1 MTTTTVKENGL
12 SLQPRMRNIAE
23 VVPEVIESLQ
33 TFSKLGE
40 KGGVPSRTTALVQLR
55 ASQINGCSVCVDMH
69 SRFMK
74 QSGETNERL
83 FAVAAWRD
91 SPYFTAAERAALAL
105 GEAITRIVDKPDPVP
120 DEVWEEATRYYDE
133 KQLASLIIG
142 IAAINVWNR
151 LNVSTRQ
158 LAGQREQSAKKNWTN

>member
-1 MTTTTVKENGL
+1 MTTNILKENEM
-12 SLQPRMRNIAE
+12 SLQPRMRNIA
-23 VVPEVIESLQ
+23 VIIPEAIQSLQ
-33 TFSKLGE
+33 TFSKFGE
-40 KGGVPSRTTALVQLR
+40 KGGVPSKTLALVALR

-91 SPYFTAAERAALAL
+91 SPYFSGAERAALAL
-105 GEAITRIVDKPDPVP
+105 SEAITRIADKPDPVP
-120 DEVWEEATRYYDE
+120 DEIWDEAARFYDE

-151 LNVSTRQ
+151 FNVSTRQ
-158 LAGQREQSAKKNWTN
+158 LAGQWDPASNKGWE